1 MHGLHVWNPTCY
13 DTHKVHIFWEGHTF
27 LQNLHRIFVLCSN
40 GEIYGGDFAKF
51 SGLFRIYE
59 LYDIIWNFQKLWP
72 CCAGPTRLLFLGRN
86 MNIICR
92 YTCSNSNM
100 TDHFGSYFY
109 VINYIFTSVD
119 RQIMFCEVTFNLTQI
134 SDAFLHF
141 SGWNILCIQKIEIDL
156 NPHRYFLLQKK
167 NKLWLNAR

>member
-1 MHGLHVWNPTCY
+1 MLLFETVKNL
-13 DTHKVHIFWEGHTF
+13 IFWIVT
-27 LQNLHRIFVLCSN
+27 RASTR
-40 GEIYGGDFAKF
+40 DFTV
-51 SGLFRIYE
+51 
-59 LYDIIWNFQKLWP
+59 IWKFQKLWP

-141 SGWNILCIQKIEIDL
+141 SGWNIFKKLKLILIHTGISCCIKKEQIVIECKIIV
-156 NPHRYFLLQKK
+156 HIF
-167 NKLWLNAR
+167 